1 MVVLLEGVGIALDSL
16 RSNKTRAALTIL
28 GIAIGVM
35 VVVVIASMVT
45 GINQGVTDI
54 FEQAGPRTFYVFR
67 FFQGGVMVSDGSDEM
82 SPWRRNPPLT
92 VDEAERIEA
101 LESIGFVVL
110 DEGTGAPIDLGSR
123 K

>member
-1 MVVLLEGVGIALDSL
+1 MLALFEGVGIALDSL

-35 VVVVIASMVT
+35 VVMVIASMIT
-45 GINQGVTDI
+45 GINRGVTEI

-67 FFQGGVMVSDGSDEM
+67 FFQGGVVVSDGSDEM
-82 SPWRRNPPLT
+82 SPWRQNPPLT

-101 LESIGFVVL
+101 P
-110 DEGTGAPIDLGSR
+110 GALGVGG
-123 K
+123 